1 MASIKVRNTDSQN
14 LEFATIT
21 IFDSSG
27 KKLIALR
34 TNKDGEAT
42 FNDSYLIDKG
52 GKIVVSSAEY
62 ESATIP
68 ISQFNGNAFLKR
80 IEKTLG
86 EVIIVR
92 KKPKPK
98 VPIKIT
104 NPFETSDVVRRVDT
118 KKRRSP
124 VVPIVLGGIGLAGLL
139 LLLTTKMNVK

>member
-1 MASIKVRNTDSQN
+1 MASIKVINTDSQN

-27 KKLIALR
+27 KKIIALR

-42 FNDSYLIDKG
+42 FNDSYLTDKG
-52 GKIVVSSAEY
+52 GKIVVSSAEH

-80 IEKTLG
+80 IDKTLG

-92 KKPKPK
+92 KPKKPR

-104 NPFETSDVVRRVDT
+104 NPFENSEVVRREDT
-118 KKRRSP
+118 RKRRSP
-124 VVPIVLGGIGLAGLL
+124 IVPIVLGGVGVAALL

>member
-1 MASIKVRNTDSQN
+1 MANIKVRNTDSEN

-27 KKLIALR
+27 KKLFALQ

-42 FNDSYLIDKG
+42 FNDSYLSDKG
-52 GKIVVSSAEY
+52 GKIVVSRAEH

-68 ISQFNGNAFLKR
+68 ISQFNGNAYLKR
-80 IEKTLG
+80 KEGNLG

-92 KKPKPK
+92 RRQKPR

-104 NPFETSDVVRRVDT
+104 NPFENSEVVRRDD
-118 KKRRSP
+118 KRVKSP
-124 VVPIVLGGIGLAGLL
+124 LVPILLGGFGLAALL
-139 LLLTTKMNVK
+139 ILLTTKMNVK

>member
-1 MASIKVRNTDSQN
+1 MANIKVRNTDSEN

-27 KKLIALR
+27 KKLIALK

-42 FNDSYLIDKG
+42 FNNSYLSDDG

-80 IEKTLG
+80 IDKTLG

-92 KKPKPK
+92 KPTKPR

-104 NPFETSDVVRRVDT
+104 NPFENSEVVRREDT
-118 KKRRSP
+118 RKRKSP
-124 VVPIVLGGIGLAGLL
+124 IVPIVLGGIGLAALL

>member
-68 ISQFNGNAFLKR
+68 ISQFNGNAYLKR

-92 KKPKPK
+92 KKPK

>member
-1 MASIKVRNTDSQN
+1 MASIKVRNTDSEN
-14 LEFATIT
+14 LEFATIS

-27 KKLIALR
+27 KKLTALK

-42 FNDSYLIDKG
+42 IDDSYLQDKG

-68 ISQFNGNAFLKR
+68 ISQFSGNAYLKR

-104 NPFETSDVVRRVDT
+104 NPFENSDVVKRDD
-118 KKRRSP
+118 KKRKSP
-124 VVPIVLGGIGLAGLL
+124 VVPIVLGGIGLAALL